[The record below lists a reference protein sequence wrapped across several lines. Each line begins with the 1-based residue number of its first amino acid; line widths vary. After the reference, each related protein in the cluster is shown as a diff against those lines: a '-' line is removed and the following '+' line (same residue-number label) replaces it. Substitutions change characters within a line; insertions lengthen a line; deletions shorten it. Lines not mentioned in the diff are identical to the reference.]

1 MCNKKDAVCL
11 GGHHTPEQWAWVAAD
26 SILFVTILCGNLFTV
41 YVLRSSRL
49 MSNRFVLSLAVTDTL
64 VGLTLPYHIAFTVF
78 PQLSVNKTTCILR
91 FVFVLLACCCSIL
104 NVTAIAFDR
113 YLAIV
118 HPFKYECLMTKRVV
132 RRVLLVALLNAIV
145 ISTVPIYW
153 NTWEEA
159 SVCEL
164 GQVLPRYY
172 TIAVLL
178 PAFLIIWSVMIA
190 IYTRIWHEAVIQA
203 EKLRRTNVC
212 HQCKPSFQELKVT

>member
-91 FVFVLLACCCSIL
+91 
-104 NVTAIAFDR
+104 
-113 YLAIV
+113 
-118 HPFKYECLMTKRVV
+118 
-132 RRVLLVALLNAIV
+132 
-145 ISTVPIYW
+145 
-153 NTWEEA
+153 
-159 SVCEL
+159 
-164 GQVLPRYY
+164 
-172 TIAVLL
+172 
-178 PAFLIIWSVMIA
+178 
-190 IYTRIWHEAVIQA
+190 
-203 EKLRRTNVC
+203 
-212 HQCKPSFQELKVT
+212 